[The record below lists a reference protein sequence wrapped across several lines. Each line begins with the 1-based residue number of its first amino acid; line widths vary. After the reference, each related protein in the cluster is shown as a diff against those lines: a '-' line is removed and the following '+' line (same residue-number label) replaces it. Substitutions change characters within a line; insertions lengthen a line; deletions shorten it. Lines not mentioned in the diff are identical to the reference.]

1 MHRCLLAA
9 LVLASTPLLAQSTFT
24 DPTKVGV
31 DVTVNAIEKLEN
43 QRDPKCDATATRL
56 ENFMYGTPLSVEGR
70 EKKTDLQKQLILAV
84 WKEASDEARAHG
96 KDAIGFDDIDPIIH
110 RHFSYAYD

>member
-1 MHRCLLAA
+1 MKRLLA
-9 LVLASTPLLAQSTFT
+9 VTLAAAPLLGQSTFT

-56 ENFMYGTPLSVEGR
+56 ENFMYGTPLSVDGR
-70 EKKTDLQKQLILAV
+70 EKKVELQKRLIL
-84 WKEASDEARAHG
+84 HL
-96 KDAIGFDDIDPIIH
+96 
-110 RHFSYAYD
+110 